1 MDTEF
6 SFSVRS
12 ATPADAP
19 RLSEIEKECFSLPW
33 SEKSLCDFIE
43 NQNTEMLIA
52 EDESGIIGYAGAYL
66 LIDEADIANVAVT
79 SRARRRGVA
88 RRLVNELEKALRRH
102 DIVSASLE
110 VRQSNSNAIGL
121 YSSEGYEQIAVRR
134 GYYLSPREDAI
145 IMKKIL

>member
-6 SFSVRS
+6 AYTVRC
-12 ATPADAP
+12 AIPADAS
-19 RLSEIEKECFSLPW
+19 RLCEIEKECFSLPW
-33 SEKSLCDFIE
+33 SEKSLCDFIK

-52 EDESGIIGYAGAYL
+52 EDASGIIGYAGAYL
-66 LIDEADIANVAVT
+66 LIDEADIANIAVT

-88 RRLVNELEKALRRH
+88 SRLVQELEKALRRR
-102 DIVSASLE
+102 DITSATLE
-110 VRQSNSNAIGL
+110 VRQSNSGAISL
-121 YSSEGYEQIAVRR
+121 YTSEGYEQIAIRR

>member
-6 SFSVRS
+6 SYTVRD
-12 ATPADAP
+12 AIPADAP
-19 RLSEIEKECFSLPW
+19 RLCEIEKECFSLPW

-52 EDESGIIGYAGAYL
+52 EDASGIIGYAGAYL
-66 LIDEADIANVAVT
+66 LIDEADIANIAVT

-102 DIVSASLE
+102 DIVSATLE
-110 VRQSNSNAIGL
+110 VRQSNSSAISL
-121 YSSEGYEQIAVRR
+121 YASEGYEQITVRR